1 MVHNVFN
8 CTDNLYNPPTKRKNK
23 PVALNEGDIIYS
35 IRFAK
40 NIKIV
45 KNKLKKIHTDNDKG
59 VYYNKDKGA
68 YFEFT
73 NLILQPSIKDFL
85 DCVNPPNDAS
95 YHYYYCQSRNEA
107 VLFFSNEKDA
117 IQLVI
122 DQLIPSDIK
131 HYQHE
136 ANNIMEQYMAII
148 EKVNESE
155 KEIELYK
162 SKL

>member
-1 MVHNVFN
+1 MQKNVFD
-8 CTDNLYNPPTKRKNK
+8 CGDNPYDPPDKRKNK
-23 PVALNEGDIIYS
+23 PVELKEGDIIYS
-35 IRFAK
+35 IRFGK
-40 NIKIV
+40 TIKVV
-45 KNKLKKIHTDNDKG
+45 KNKLKRIHIS
-59 VYYNKDKGA
+59 KDYGNF
-68 YFEFT
+68 FEFT
-73 NLILQPSIKDFL
+73 NLLLRPKIKDFL

-95 YHYYYCQSRNEA
+95 YHYYYCESRNEA

-122 DQLIPSDIK
+122 DQLIPNDIR

-136 ANNIMEQYMAII
+136 ANFVMQQYMTII

-155 KEIELYK
+155 KEMEFYK

>member
-1 MVHNVFN
+1 MQKNIFN
-8 CTDNLYNPPTKRKNK
+8 EYNNRYNPPTKRKNK
-23 PVALNEGDIIYS
+23 RVALNEGDIVYS

-45 KNKLKKIHTDNDKG
+45 KNKLKKIHIENDG
-59 VYYNKDKGA
+59 S

-73 NLILQPSIKDFL
+73 NLILRPRIKDFL
-85 DCVNPPNDAS
+85 DCINPPNDAS
-95 YHYYYCQSRNEA
+95 YHYYYCQRRNEA
-107 VLFFSNEKDA
+107 VLFFTNEKDA

-122 DQLIPSDIK
+122 DQLIPRDISA
-131 HYQHE
+131 YQHE
-136 ANNIMEQYMAII
+136 AQKVMEQYMALID
-148 EKVNESE
+148 KVNESE